1 MHKFVVPHDPTWAL
15 SFEREVQAVN
25 RELGTGVMDI
35 HHIGSTSIPG
45 ILAKPIIDMLG
56 VVSTF
61 ENVPQLI
68 PTLLNL
74 GYESMGA
81 YGIDERQYFR
91 KVDIS
96 GRRTHHLH
104 VFAAGSVHI
113 ERHIAFR
120 EYLRKNPWI
129 AAQYS
134 DLKARIAAAN
144 NISRREYADAKSP
157 FIVETEQK
165 AVDWYRR
172 THINLPSQ

>member
-1 MHKFVVPHDPTWAL
+1 
-15 SFEREVQAVN
+15 
-25 RELGTGVMDI
+25 MDI

-68 PTLLNL
+68 PALINL
-74 GYESMGA
+74 RYEAMGA
-81 YGIDERQYFR
+81 HGIDERQFFR
-91 KVDIS
+91 KFDIS

-104 VFAAGSVHI
+104 VYEAGSAHI

-120 EYLRKNPWI
+120 DYLRKNARV

-134 DLKARIAAAN
+134 DLKARIAAASD
-144 NISRREYADAKSP
+144 ISRQEYAEAKSP
-157 FIVETEQK
+157 FLVETEQE
-165 AVDWYRR
+165 AIDWYRR
-172 THINLPSQ
+172 TRSNLPDR